1 MARMTIKR
9 NSSGLSPLK
18 LLRIFMNYS
27 LFLMVLNTEY
37 AGIDQSYD
45 KVVNVCEDVRPV
57 HKKLNSKKSQLFV
70 FPGTFLAGYGVV
82 CKNFL
87 AYANDSIC
95 MGM

>member
-1 MARMTIKR
+1 MTIKR
-9 NSSGLSPLK
+9 SISVKTLSYYDLQ
-18 LLRIFMNYS
+18 FV
-27 LFLMVLNTEY
+27 LMVRNTES
-37 AGIDQSYD
+37 AGIDQQSYD

-87 AYANDSIC
+87 AYANDTIC